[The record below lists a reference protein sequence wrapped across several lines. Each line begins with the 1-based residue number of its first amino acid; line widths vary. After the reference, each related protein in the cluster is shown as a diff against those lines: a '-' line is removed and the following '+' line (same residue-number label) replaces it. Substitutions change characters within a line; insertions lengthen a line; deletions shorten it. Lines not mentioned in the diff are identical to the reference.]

1 MRRIALVL
9 AAAALA
15 AVAGCSSSKD
25 NDLCDFYHSLSAGYQ
40 QSQGYTPADVQDEI
54 DKYC

>member
-1 MRRIALVL
+1 MLV
-9 AAAALA
+9 AAALA

-25 NDLCDFYHSLSAGYQ
+25 NDLCDFYHSLSASYNAH
-40 QSQGYTPADVQDEI
+40 QGYTPADVQDEI

>member
-1 MRRIALVL
+1 MKLLLIV
-9 AAAALA
+9 A
-15 AVAGCSSSKD
+15 AVVGLSACSSSKD
-25 NDLCDFYHSLSAGYQ
+25 PDLCDFYHSLSAGYQ